1 MMIKKDL
8 RLAGYLCL
16 VLGLPFLSQIALAQG
31 ERGAI
36 SGTVTDESGAVIPG
50 AQIAATHVTT
60 DVKTDVATM
69 ESGNYYIPA
78 LPPGIYKVIATKQGF
93 KQTVAENVR
102 VVVGTTVNIDL
113 KMPVGE
119 TSQSVTVLGES
130 RLLQTTPEIGNVSR
144 RTSFLT
150 ACQVALAGPFRGTS
164 MAASSLVMKSQSKGF
179 RSTRVTSRLAT
190 PISLPP
196 WNPSANL
203 SWRSFPMPVQVL
215 AEAP

>member
-60 DVKTDVATM
+60 EVKTDVATM

-78 LPPGIYKVIATKQGF
+78 LPPGIYRVIATKQGF

-130 RLLQTTPEIGNVSR
+130 PLLQTTPEIG
-144 RTSFLT
+144 TD
-150 ACQVALAGPFRGTS
+150 CQVALAGPFRGTS
-164 MAASSLVMKSQSKGF
+164 MAASSLVMKLQSKAS